1 MTQKTQK
8 KQAVQDYL
16 DAVGRGDAETMA
28 SLVADDFLH
37 EFLGS
42 TVFAV
47 GKRTFPENRELLRTF
62 RASLV
67 ADGKFTI
74 EDIAEEEDLVLAIF
88 TGECELV
95 SGKRYDGIYAASF
108 RFREDKIISMRE
120 LMDTK
125 LADAV
130 MA

>member
-1 MTQKTQK
+1 MNNQSPK
-8 KQAVQDYL
+8 KQAVQKYL
-16 DAVGRGDAETMA
+16 DAVGKGDAEAIA
-28 SLVADDFLH
+28 SLVTEDYMH

-42 TVFAV
+42 TSFATK
-47 GKRTFPENRELLRTF
+47 KRNLLEIREMLKTF

-67 ADGKFTI
+67 TDGEFTI
-74 EDIAEEEDLVLAIF
+74 HDIAEEGNLVLAVF
-88 TGECELV
+88 TGKCELV
-95 SGKRYDGIYAASF
+95 SGKRFDGVYAASF
-108 RFREDKIISMRE
+108 HFRGDKIISLRE

>member
-1 MTQKTQK
+1 MTHQTQK

-16 DAVGRGDAETMA
+16 NAVGKGDAETIA
-28 SLVADDFLH
+28 SLVAEDYIH

-42 TVFAV
+42 TVFAT
-47 GKRTFPENRELLRTF
+47 GKRTLTENRELLKTF
-62 RASLV
+62 RSSLV

-74 EDIAEEEDLVLAIF
+74 HDIAEEGDLVLAVF

-95 SGKRYDGIYAASF
+95 NGKRYDGVYAASF
-108 RFREDKIISMRE
+108 HFRGDKIISMRE